1 MPFTPFHFGPGML
14 IKGLMPGQFSLATFA
29 LANVAMDVEPLV
41 QLLRDHA
48 QLHGASH
55 TLIGA
60 AVIGVAT
67 ALAAPR
73 LITGANR
80 LYRKW
85 QTHTGIPMRITQQ
98 QAWLSA
104 LLGSGSH
111 LLLDATM
118 HHDMHMFLPFSDA
131 TPLLQ
136 PAWTQNVYLACVLAG
151 MMGMLISLLR
161 MQWQFKQP
169 Q

>member
-14 IKGLMPGQFSLATFA
+14 IKGLIPKHFSLSTFA
-29 LANVAMDVEPLV
+29 LANVAMDVEPLYH
-41 QLLRDHA
+41 LLRGDA

-60 AVIGVAT
+60 TCIGTIT
-67 ALAAPR
+67 ALAASR
-73 LITGANR
+73 MIARAG
-80 LYRKW
+80 YWHQKW
-85 QTHTGIPMRITQQ
+85 QANSALYVQLTQQ
-98 QAWLSA
+98 QIWIGA

-118 HHDMHMFLPFSDA
+118 HYDMHMFLPFSNA
-131 TPLLQ
+131 NPLLY
-136 PAWTQNVYLACVLAG
+136 PTWSQNVYLACVLAG
-151 MMGMLISLLR
+151 MAGMLISLLR
-161 MQWQFKQP
+161 MHGQFKQP

>member
-1 MPFTPFHFGPGML
+1 MPFTPFHFGPGIL
-14 IKGLMPGQFSLATFA
+14 IKGLMPRQFSLSTFA
-29 LANVAMDVEPLV
+29 MANVAMDVEPLV
-41 QLLRDHA
+41 QLLRNHA

-55 TLIGA
+55 TLLGA
-60 AVIGVAT
+60 AFIGVAT

-73 LITGANR
+73 LIAGTNR
-80 LYRKW
+80 LHRKW
-85 QTHTGIPMRITQQ
+85 QTHADIPIQITRQ

-118 HHDMHMFLPFSDA
+118 HHDMLMFLPFSDA
-131 TPLLQ
+131 NPLLH

-151 MMGMLISLLR
+151 MTGMLISLLR
-161 MQWQFKQP
+161 MHWPFKQTR
-169 Q
+169 